1 MTFQQPHE
9 TLRQSMNRLLERFDY
24 LEPSKD
30 SEYKVDLEKNTGYV
44 RLFGIKEND
53 LSECRTVM
61 SEGLEHITLELAEQ
75 KDGTYVVTARYNNL
89 P

>member
-9 TLRQSMNRLLERFDY
+9 TLRQSMHWLIDRFDY
-24 LEPSKD
+24 LELENA
-30 SEYKVDLEKNTGYV
+30 EYEVNLEKDEGYV
-44 RLFGIKEND
+44 RLFGIREDD

-61 SEGLEHITLELAEQ
+61 SDGLDTITLKIAEQ
-75 KDGTYVVTARYNNL
+75 EDGKYVVTANYDEL